1 MRSPIKSL
9 YPKKEIF
16 DRFSYKE
23 QKKLGNLIIGN
34 VICISLFVLT
44 TIFMFITGNRIASG
58 LTLISDIAFI
68 VSAVIAKKGVIYK
81 ASWLA
86 TVGYA
91 IACGVVAFFMSTD
104 ISMHIGYRVFGF
116 CMVMVIL
123 NFMIALKPSQI
134 LVFY

>member
-68 VSAVIAKKGVIYK
+68 VSAVIAKKRGDLQ
-81 ASWLA
+81 SLL
-86 TVGYA
+86 VGYRG
-91 IACGVVAFFMSTD
+91 ICNCLWCRS
-104 ISMHIGYRVFGF
+104 
-116 CMVMVIL
+116 L
-123 NFMIALKPSQI
+123 
-134 LVFY
+134 FYVN